1 MSSAGTILFI
11 VCAVIA
17 LFAAG
22 FTIMAKSAI
31 RAAVG
36 LLAHII
42 SLAALYLT
50 LHAHLLATLQLIV
63 YAGAIVVLF
72 IFVIML
78 IGPVSEEKVN
88 MRGILSR
95 VMGASLMALIT
106 VAVAF
111 NISSVSP
118 DAPAITSCPGGVT
131 DERWIASEGG
141 QAQLQCGEF
150 GGVRRFGLE
159 LFREAS
165 VPFELV
171 SVLLLVAIIGAIA
184 IGRGRTPAEVAA
196 MKARKEARLN
206 PPVVVA
212 DAETPA
218 ADAAP
223 VGGE

>member
-1 MSSAGTILFI
+1 MSTAGTILF
-11 VCAVIA
+11 VLCAVVA

-22 FTIMAKSAI
+22 FTVTAKSAI

-63 YAGAIVVLF
+63 YAGAVVVLF

-78 IGPVSEEKVN
+78 IGPVSDGTSSGKGV
-88 MRGILSR
+88 LSR
-95 VMGASLMALIT
+95 VVGAALMGIVT
-106 VAVAF
+106 VAIAF
-111 NISSVSP
+111 NVGRVTM
-118 DAPAITSCPGGVT
+118 ATPAIQSCPGGVS
-131 DERWIASEGG
+131 DERWTTGPDGAAVLECG
-141 QAQLQCGEF
+141 QF
-150 GGVRRFGLE
+150 GGVREFGLE

-184 IGRGRTPAEVAA
+184 VGRGRTPLEVAA
-196 MKARKEARLN
+196 MKARKEARLK
-206 PPVVVA
+206 P
-212 DAETPA
+212 PA
-218 ADAAP
+218 ADVP
-223 VGGE
+223 VATDTAEQPAGGE